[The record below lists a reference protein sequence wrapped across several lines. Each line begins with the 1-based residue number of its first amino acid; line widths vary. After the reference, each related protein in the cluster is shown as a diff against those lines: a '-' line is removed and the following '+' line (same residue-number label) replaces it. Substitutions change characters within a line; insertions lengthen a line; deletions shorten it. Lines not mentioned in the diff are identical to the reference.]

1 MVIINMASPADK
13 SVCLTKYLTKFP
25 KFSTLDIANYLQTYG
40 KKKTENKG
48 YESYYSSITASDFSA
63 HLFVSKYKKSFSLK
77 CLEHTFV
84 YFVTL
89 KSSLSGVD
97 ARRLPENKFE
107 IFNTCYLTHKLLY
120 RALRESNYC
129 LLIAFKGETANVMS
143 FKVPRY

>member
-1 MVIINMASPADK
+1 MIIINIGMASPADK

-25 KFSTLDIANYLQTYG
+25 KFSTLDMEKA
-40 KKKTENKG
+40 ENKG
-48 YESYYSSITASDFSA
+48 YQSYYSSITASDFSV
-63 HLFVSKYKKSFSLK
+63 HLFVSKYNKSFSLK

-97 ARRLPENKFE
+97 AGRLPENKFD

-120 RALRESNYC
+120 RALRESYYC
-129 LLIAFKGETANVMS
+129 FLIAFKGETANVMS

>member
-1 MVIINMASPADK
+1 MFIINIGMASPADK

-25 KFSTLDIANYLQTYG
+25 KFSTLDIANCLQTYG
-40 KKKTENKG
+40 KEKAENKG
-48 YESYYSSITASDFSA
+48 YESYYRSINASDFSV
-63 HLFVSKYKKSFSLK
+63 HLFVSKYNKSFSLK

-97 ARRLPENKFE
+97 AENKFD

-120 RALRESNYC
+120 RALRESYYC
-129 LLIAFKGETANVMS
+129 FLIAFKGETANVMS